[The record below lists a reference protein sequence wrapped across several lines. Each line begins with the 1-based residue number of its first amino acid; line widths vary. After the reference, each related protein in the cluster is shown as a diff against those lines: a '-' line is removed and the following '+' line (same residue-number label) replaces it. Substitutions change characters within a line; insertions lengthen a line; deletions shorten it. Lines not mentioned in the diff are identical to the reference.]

1 MADIDIGAGASN
13 RAGTVSGG
21 GYTDIDLNN
30 AANGTGT
37 LTSVEIWAATDLAN
51 CVVGTFYTSDYV
63 TFTCRD
69 SATIGAVTAGSK
81 QTFDVSG
88 TPITVQT
95 GDYLGIYYTSG
106 KLERDSS
113 GYDGLYWY
121 YGEAIDATDS
131 ADFTF
136 LAGDALSIYATGT
149 VSGSWSNISKLDGI
163 AVANISKVD
172 GCVVGNIA
180 KICGTAV

>member
-1 MADIDIGAGASN
+1 MADIDIGPGATN

-21 GYTDIDLNN
+21 GYTDIYVNN
-30 AANGTGT
+30 PANGTGT
-37 LTSVEIWAATDLAN
+37 LTSVEIWGATDLAN

-88 TPITVQT
+88 TPITVHT

-106 KLERDSS
+106 KLERDST

-136 LAGDALSIYATGT
+136 LAGYALSIYASGT
-149 VSGSWSNISKLDGI
+149 VTGGWTNIAKIDGI
-163 AVANISKVD
+163 VATSISKVD

-180 KICGTAV
+180 KICGVAV